1 MNKAKKTQ
9 KESKRKYTG
18 KKNEGH
24 SATITSKE
32 GSKGSSILAGK
43 PHKLKPDKGLAVPV
57 TLT

>member
-24 SATITSKE
+24 SATSKE